1 MLFWLLPTLNPR
13 VCCWNVCA
21 QKSVEKKN
29 PTKNM
34 WCKLFS
40 SLRTKLNDDEI
51 YYYYYYY
58 EHYYIYDTTTRLII
72 MVATM
77 MMMIMMMMN
86 YDSCCLTVPLTILLT
101 GAQVKNLINQ
111 HQKKKEK
118 SLNKPLRAAWPS
130 CVCSGPVS
138 HVLFWCPS
146 QSSCWIFVVLFPN
159 FHLWN
164 CFRWCYYDLTS
175 FNIGLLHYF
184 TYCIT
189 VIYYFHYICH

>member
-1 MLFWLLPTLNPR
+1 MLFLLPTLNPR

-21 QKSVEKKN
+21 QKSVEKKT

-51 YYYYYYY
+51 YYD
-58 EHYYIYDTTTRLII
+58 EHYYIYDTTTTTRLII
-72 MVATM
+72 MVATLM
-77 MMMIMMMMN
+77 MMMMMN
-86 YDSCCLTVPLTILLT
+86 CDSCCLTVPLTILLT

-111 HQKKKEK
+111 HQKKKKEK

-130 CVCSGPVS
+130 FVCSGPVS

-146 QSSCWIFVVLFPN
+146 QSSCWTFVVLFPN
-159 FHLWN
+159 FHL
-164 CFRWCYYDLTS
+164 
-175 FNIGLLHYF
+175 
-184 TYCIT
+184 
-189 VIYYFHYICH
+189 